1 MSQTLKLQMAL
12 LLLAPIPIEAGESP
26 LEKLNNH
33 MMAVLEPRGGI
44 TSPNCTCAIR
54 QTFPSGLLALWLL

>member
-44 TSPNCTCAIR
+44 TH
-54 QTFPSGLLALWLL
+54 